1 MSTPP
6 LRGALIG
13 YGWIARHGHVPH
25 YQAAK
30 DVTILAVADPT
41 PACRDQAARDFPH
54 ARCYADM
61 ASLLAAE
68 TELDFVDICTP
79 PCWHAEY
86 AIAAL
91 DRGLHVL
98 CEKPLATSTAQATAM
113 LQAAERNHRVLL
125 PCHTYKHAPVVRAV
139 RKLLDDNRIG
149 KVHLV
154 TLQTFR
160 NTHAK
165 GIADWLADWRRE
177 FRYSGGGIA
186 MDHGSHTFYLA
197 FDWLGDLPTG
207 VTAHM
212 TAQGDWDTE
221 DAYSCTLR
229 FPDGKL
235 AMAQLT
241 WTAGVRRVYYTLHG
255 EHGAITVQDDEV
267 ELCVKGEPLAG
278 GNGAVTWS
286 YEKIACPSDWMDA
299 SHVGWFGS
307 LFDRFQATIAA
318 DQPVSAELRQAWMC
332 VHLIENSYESARSAS
347 VARDLSAPVVALSQP
362 AASGRP

>member
-1 MSTPP
+1 MANSK

-25 YQAAK
+25 YQAT
-30 DVTILAVADPT
+30 DEVTLVAVADPVL
-41 PACRDQAARDFPH
+41 ACRTQAAHDFPGI
-54 ARCYADM
+54 RCYNDA

-68 TELDFVDICTP
+68 KDLDFVDICTP

-91 DRGLHVL
+91 EQGLHVL

-113 LQAAERNHRVLL
+113 LQAAEKAGKVLL

-139 RKLLDDNRIG
+139 RKLLDEDRIG

-165 GIADWLADWRRE
+165 GIPDWNTDWRRE

-197 FDWLGDLPTG
+197 FDWLGALPTS
-207 VTAHM
+207 VTAQM
-212 TAQGDWDTE
+212 TAQGNWDTE
-221 DAYSCTLR
+221 DAYSCTAT
-229 FPDGKL
+229 FPNGGL

-241 WTAGVRRVYYTLHG
+241 WTAGIRRVYYTIHG
-255 EHGAITVQDDEV
+255 ERGAITVQDDDV
-267 ELCVKGEPLAG
+267 ELCIKGEALAG
-278 GNGAVTWS
+278 GNGTVTWS

-299 SHVGWFGS
+299 SHCGWFGS
-307 LFDRFQATIAA
+307 LFAKFQATIASGQA
-318 DQPVSAELRQAWMC
+318 VSSELEQAWTC
-332 VHLIENSYESARSAS
+332 VHLIESSYKSAQAS
-347 VARDLSAPVVALSQP
+347 SLAQPLAPVAQVRGAVAG
-362 AASGRP
+362 GR